1 MLSYKWNESNQ
12 EMAANTIDC
21 TLIKGV
27 SKMGLQCIKM
37 NFKFK
42 KKMFIEDFRDL
53 TFHRWFFIFCAV
65 K

>member
-27 SKMGLQCIKM
+27 SKMGLHCS
-37 NFKFK
+37 K
-42 KKMFIEDFRDL
+42 KNL
-53 TFHRWFFIFCAV
+53 S
-65 K
+65 